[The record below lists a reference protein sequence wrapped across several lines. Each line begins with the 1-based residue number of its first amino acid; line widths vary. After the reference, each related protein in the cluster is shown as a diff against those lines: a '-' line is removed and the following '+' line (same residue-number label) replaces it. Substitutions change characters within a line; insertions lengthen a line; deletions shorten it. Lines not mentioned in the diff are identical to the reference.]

1 MRQKRGRVLN
11 DLLISD
17 YASVLLEMI
26 KKIDC
31 DLSNIQPSC
40 GTYSSY
46 ESDLF
51 GVRIAV
57 VEAYNKAVKTNLYT
71 FPTQLN
77 PFTRKIEPKDCPHL
91 DDTITCPFT
100 KEHSQSCGCFGR
112 GYVTIRMLSEQ
123 GIRKYIEDEKKQ
135 NQYIKL
141 MNGEELPIKFESTSN
156 RLHLTF
162 GAPSK

>member
-1 MRQKRGRVLN
+1 MN

-26 KKIDC
+26 KKIDN

-40 GTYSSY
+40 GFYDSY

-51 GVRIAV
+51 DVRIAV
-57 VEAYNKAVKTNLYT
+57 VEAYNKAVKTDRYT
-71 FPTQLN
+71 FPTELN
-77 PFTRKIEPKDCPHL
+77 PFARKLEPKDCPHL
-91 DDTITCPFT
+91 EDTITCPFT

-112 GYVTIRMLSEQ
+112 GYVTIRMLSVQ
-123 GIRKYIEDEKKQ
+123 GIRKYIEDLKKQ
-135 NQYIKL
+135 DQYIAL
-141 MNGEELPIKFESTSN
+141 INGEQLPIKLESISN

-162 GAPSK
+162 EERSSQ